1 MRFALSEATEGGYM
15 CQAEVSGFSGVST
28 MFHVKSRGP
37 PEIETG
43 DKDKTAEVGHSATI
57 FCQVRRQSPSVTVT
71 WSHEG
76 RLIRPDN
83 EDFSILDT
91 IDGDIFKSVILIRN
105 VEKDHFGEFLCQ
117 IENKFGSNQAAI
129 KLQEKGKM
137 KKIFLETFKF

>member
-1 MRFALSEATEGGYM
+1 MRFALTETTEGGYM
-15 CQAEVSGFSGVST
+15 CQAEVSGFSGTST
-28 MFHVKSRGP
+28 MFHVKPRGP

-43 DKDKTAEVGHSATI
+43 GEDKTVSVGDSATV

-76 RLIRPDN
+76 HIIKPDN

-117 IENKFGSNQAAI
+117 IENEFGIQKAAI
-129 KLQEKGKM
+129 RLEEKGK
-137 KKIFLETFKF
+137 I